1 MFLSEMDAAAD
12 LVEKLLNLNPS
23 INIQTL
29 DLPVEQ
35 PSARCR

>member
-1 MFLSEMDAAAD
+1 MDIAAD
-12 LVEKLLNLNPS
+12 LVEKLLNLNLS

-35 PSARCR
+35 PLARRRWVSPL